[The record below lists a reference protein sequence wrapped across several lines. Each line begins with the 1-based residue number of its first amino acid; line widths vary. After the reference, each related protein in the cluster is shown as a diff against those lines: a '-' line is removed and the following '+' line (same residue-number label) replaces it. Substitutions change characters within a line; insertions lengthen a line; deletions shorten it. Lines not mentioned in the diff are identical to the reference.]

1 MWYIKWIKTRGF
13 KLKII
18 ILTLRKIDIE
28 NFDIFLK
35 VYINMKPF
43 QVSVE
48 YKSKFGLTF
57 RLKNISI
64 FI

>member
-18 ILTLRKIDIE
+18 ILTLREIDIE

-35 VYINMKPF
+35 V
-43 QVSVE
+43 
-48 YKSKFGLTF
+48 
-57 RLKNISI
+57 
-64 FI
+64 